1 MLAVCSFR
9 MSAAGPGAMY
19 RAQEGT
25 HLPALMSSKAMTPPV
40 HSLWLGSGTGAEGG
54 QEPGSHSQARPAE
67 RTRWAAWRMQSFQSS
82 PLKSSKNNFK
92 Q

>member
-25 HLPALMSSKAMTPPV
+25 HLPALMSSTAMTPPV

-54 QEPGSHSQARPAE
+54 QEP
-67 RTRWAAWRMQSFQSS
+67 
-82 PLKSSKNNFK
+82 
-92 Q
+92 